1 MSDDI
6 FRCKVSYYKILNG
19 EYFMMNKKELI
30 NETKPLIE
38 TTVTANREH
47 KDKVFRLLFN
57 NKKNLMDLYNA
68 LNKSNYT
75 NEKDFTINTLDNAIF
90 MSMKNDISFIVG
102 SDMCLYEHQSTVCPN
117 MPLRGLFYISELYK
131 RIKEEKRLYSSTLID
146 IPTPYYIVF
155 YNGIKNMED
164 ITIQRLSD
172 AFLNKNKKGCIEIT
186 ATLININ
193 FGHNQELMESC
204 HILRDYAFF
213 ISRIREHLNK
223 FKGFSDK
230 NKKYEAISIAIDE
243 CIKQNILSD
252 FLKKHRAEVVNM
264 SIFEY
269 DEEEAKE
276 VFREDGRIEGM
287 LQAKTMDIL
296 ELLEDIGEIS
306 QPLKN
311 KICSQTD
318 VDILKKWLK
327 AAAKSSSLEE
337 FESLMVK

>member
-6 FRCKVSYYKILNG
+6 FKCKVSYYKILNG

-172 AFLNKNKKGCIEIT
+172 AFLNKNKK
-186 ATLININ
+186 
-193 FGHNQELMESC
+193 
-204 HILRDYAFF
+204 
-213 ISRIREHLNK
+213 
-223 FKGFSDK
+223 
-230 NKKYEAISIAIDE
+230 YEAISIAIDE

-318 VDILKKWLK
+318 VDILRKWLK

-337 FESLMVK
+337 FEILIVK

>member
-1 MSDDI
+1 
-6 FRCKVSYYKILNG
+6 
-19 EYFMMNKKELI
+19 MNKKDFT
-30 NETKPLIE
+30 NRTNSPIE
-38 TTVTANREH
+38 TTATINREH

-57 NKKNLMDLYNA
+57 NKKNLMSLYNA

-131 RIKEEKRLYSSTLID
+131 RIKDEKKLYSSTLIS

-155 YNGIKNMED
+155 YNGTKNMED

-172 AFLNKNKKGCIEIT
+172 AFSNKNRKGCIEVT

-213 ISRIREHLNK
+213 ISRMRYHLNELN
-223 FKGFSDK
+223 GSPDK
-230 NKKYEAISIAIDE
+230 NGKYNAVSMAIDE

-252 FLKKHRAEVVNM
+252 FLKKHKAEVLNM

-318 VDILKKWLK
+318 MDILKKWLK
-327 AAAKSSSLEE
+327 AAAKSNSLEE
-337 FESLMVK
+337 FESLIIK

>member
-6 FRCKVSYYKILNG
+6 FKCKVSYYKILNG

-172 AFLNKNKKGCIEIT
+172 AFLNKNKK
-186 ATLININ
+186 
-193 FGHNQELMESC
+193 
-204 HILRDYAFF
+204 
-213 ISRIREHLNK
+213 
-223 FKGFSDK
+223 
-230 NKKYEAISIAIDE
+230 YEAISIAIDE

-318 VDILKKWLK
+318 VDILRKWLK

>member
-57 NKKNLMDLYNA
+57 NKKNLMNLYNA

-131 RIKEEKRLYSSTLID
+131 RIKEEKRLYSSTIID

-164 ITIQRLSD
+164 
-172 AFLNKNKKGCIEIT
+172 
-186 ATLININ
+186 
-193 FGHNQELMESC
+193 
-204 HILRDYAFF
+204 
-213 ISRIREHLNK
+213 
-223 FKGFSDK
+223 
-230 NKKYEAISIAIDE
+230 ISIAIDE

-318 VDILKKWLK
+318 VDILRKWHK
-327 AAAKSSSLEE
+327 TAAKSSSLEE

>member
-6 FRCKVSYYKILNG
+6 FKCKVSYYKILNG

-172 AFLNKNKKGCIEIT
+172 AFLNKNKK
-186 ATLININ
+186 
-193 FGHNQELMESC
+193 
-204 HILRDYAFF
+204 
-213 ISRIREHLNK
+213 
-223 FKGFSDK
+223 
-230 NKKYEAISIAIDE
+230 YEAISIAIDE

-269 DEEEAKE
+269 DEEEAIE

-318 VDILKKWLK
+318 VDILRKWLK

>member
-6 FRCKVSYYKILNG
+6 FKCKVSYYKILNG

-172 AFLNKNKKGCIEIT
+172 AFLNKNKK
-186 ATLININ
+186 
-193 FGHNQELMESC
+193 
-204 HILRDYAFF
+204 
-213 ISRIREHLNK
+213 
-223 FKGFSDK
+223 
-230 NKKYEAISIAIDE
+230 YEAISIAIDE

-311 KICSQTD
+311 KICSQTE
-318 VDILKKWLK
+318 VDILRKWLK

>member
-164 ITIQRLSD
+164 I
-172 AFLNKNKKGCIEIT
+172 
-186 ATLININ
+186 
-193 FGHNQELMESC
+193 
-204 HILRDYAFF
+204 
-213 ISRIREHLNK
+213 
-223 FKGFSDK
+223 
-230 NKKYEAISIAIDE
+230 SIAIDE

-318 VDILKKWLK
+318 VDILRKWLK

>member
-1 MSDDI
+1 
-6 FRCKVSYYKILNG
+6 
-19 EYFMMNKKELI
+19 
-30 NETKPLIE
+30 
-38 TTVTANREH
+38 
-47 KDKVFRLLFN
+47 
-57 NKKNLMDLYNA
+57 MDLYNA

-172 AFLNKNKKGCIEIT
+172 AFLNKNKK
-186 ATLININ
+186 
-193 FGHNQELMESC
+193 
-204 HILRDYAFF
+204 
-213 ISRIREHLNK
+213 
-223 FKGFSDK
+223 
-230 NKKYEAISIAIDE
+230 YEAISIAIDE

-318 VDILKKWLK
+318 VDILRKWLK

>member
-1 MSDDI
+1 
-6 FRCKVSYYKILNG
+6 
-19 EYFMMNKKELI
+19 MNKK
-30 NETKPLIE
+30 NFTNRTNSLIE
-38 TTVTANREH
+38 TTSTINREH
-47 KDKVFRLLFN
+47 KDKVFRLIFN
-57 NKKNLMDLYNA
+57 NKKNLMSLYNA

-75 NEKDFTINTLDNAIF
+75 NENDFTINTLDNAIF

-131 RIKEEKRLYSSTLID
+131 RIKDEKKLYSSTLIS

-155 YNGIKNMED
+155 YNGTKNMED

-172 AFLNKNKKGCIEIT
+172 AFLNKNRKGCIEVT

-213 ISRIREHLNK
+213 ISRMRYHLNELN
-223 FKGFSDK
+223 SSPD
-230 NKKYEAISIAIDE
+230 NNEKYNAVSMAIDE
-243 CIKQNILSD
+243 CIYQNILSD
-252 FLKKHRAEVVNM
+252 FLKKHKAEVLNM

-318 VDILKKWLK
+318 MDLLRKWHK
-327 AAAKSSSLEE
+327 AAAKSNSLEE
-337 FESLMVK
+337 FENFIIK

>member
-1 MSDDI
+1 
-6 FRCKVSYYKILNG
+6 
-19 EYFMMNKKELI
+19 MNKK
-30 NETKPLIE
+30 NFTNRTNSLIE
-38 TTVTANREH
+38 TTSTINREH
-47 KDKVFRLLFN
+47 KDKVFRLIFN
-57 NKKNLMDLYNA
+57 NKKNLMSLYNA

-102 SDMCLYEHQSTVCPN
+102 SNMCLYEHQSTVCPN

-131 RIKEEKRLYSSTLID
+131 RIKDEKKLYSSTLIS

-155 YNGIKNMED
+155 YNGAKNMED

-172 AFLNKNKKGCIEIT
+172 AFLNKNRTGCIEVA

-213 ISRIREHLNK
+213 ISRMRYHLNELN
-223 FKGFSDK
+223 GSPD
-230 NKKYEAISIAIDE
+230 NNGKYKAVNTAIDE
-243 CIKQNILSD
+243 CIKQNILAD
-252 FLKKHRAEVVNM
+252 FLKEHRAEVM
-264 SIFEY
+264 SLSIFEY

-318 VDILKKWLK
+318 MDILKKWLK
-327 AAAKSSSLEE
+327 AAAKSNSFEE
-337 FESLMVK
+337 FESLIIK